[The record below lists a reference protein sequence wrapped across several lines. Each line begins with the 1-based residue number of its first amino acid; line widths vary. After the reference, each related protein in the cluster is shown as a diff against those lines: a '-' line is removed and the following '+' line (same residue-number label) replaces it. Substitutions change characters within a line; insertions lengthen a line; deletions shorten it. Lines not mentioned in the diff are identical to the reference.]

1 MIGFNHIG
9 TMGRL
14 GNQMFQH
21 ASTKG
26 IARKLGLEYCI
37 PPADRLDFQ
46 IDNYGLFEAFEM
58 SNVDHVQFL
67 NNGNAPVVQER
78 HFHFDEELFT
88 LCPDHVTLKGF
99 FQTEKYFKHVEREIR
114 EDYTFKPEW
123 IGPCTEFMSQFEGQE
138 VIFLHVRRGDPNLA
152 DKRGFKWA
160 YVNIQDQHPVQPLD
174 YYENA
179 LKQFSEDYPVLV
191 FSDSIDWCKEQEIFK
206 SDRFMFSE
214 PEDKY
219 DDGALVPYV
228 DLCIMSLCSHAI
240 IANSSLSWWGAW
252 LQKNPNKKVI
262 APKMWF
268 GPAYSQH
275 NTKNLIP
282 ESWIVI

>member
-1 MIGFNHIG
+1 MIGFDSLG

-21 ASTKG
+21 AALKG
-26 IARKLGLEYCI
+26 IARNRGFKYSI
-37 PPADRLDFQ
+37 PPRFPEVQ
-46 IDNYGLFEAFEM
+46 IDNYGLLDAFELK
-58 SNVDHVQFL
+58 NVDEIGFSQHRSSI
-67 NNGNAPVVQER
+67 QESC
-78 HFHFDEELFT
+78 FNFDKKLFDE
-88 LCPDHVTLKGF
+88 CPDNVNIHGF
-99 FQTEKYFKHVEREIR
+99 FQTEKYFKDVEQEVR
-114 EDYTFKPEW
+114 EDYTFKSGW
-123 IGPCTEFMSQFEGQE
+123 LNPCKDFMSQFGEQE
-138 VIFLHVRRGDPNLA
+138 VLFLHVRRGDPNLI

-160 YVNIQDQHPVQPLD
+160 YVNCSDQHPVQPLE

-179 LKQFSEDYPVLV
+179 LKCFPQDIPVLV

-228 DLCIMSLCSHAI
+228 DLCLMSLCSHAV
-240 IANSSLSWWGAW
+240 IANSSMSWWGAW
-252 LQKNPNKKVI
+252 LINNPNKKVV

-268 GPAYSQH
+268 GTSYSHH
-275 NTKNLIP
+275 NTEDLYCDD
-282 ESWIVI
+282 WIVI